1 MNKKY
6 TEILNSLKN
15 DEMPKNAND
24 RILIIDGLNTFIRS
38 FVVVPTVNDNGIHV
52 GGITGFLMSIGY
64 AIRNIKPTRV
74 IICFDGKG
82 GSQKRRKIFPN
93 YKSSRRV
100 KHRMTRINEFNSV
113 DDERIAMAQQLQ
125 RLSEYL
131 ETLPVTVLSPENIE
145 ADDAM
150 AYISQ
155 QVYPKSQCVIMST
168 DRDFLQLVD
177 DRVQVWSPTKK
188 KFYFKE
194 TIKEEFNIYSKNFL
208 MYRVL
213 TGDSSDDIPGIRGAG
228 SKTLMKRLPILFE
241 DKKINLNDIFQY
253 ISDSDDGTKL
263 AADIL
268 NSKDML
274 KLNQD
279 LMQLDEVDIPG
290 RTKQSILQIVQQP
303 ISRLGQIKFLSM
315 TLDDTLNLNIKNPQ
329 LWLKDTFGKL
339 DTFARRQN
347 DEGK

>member
-6 TEILNSLKN
+6 KDMLSSLTN
-15 DEMPKNAND
+15 DEMPKSADD

-38 FVVVPTVNDNGIHV
+38 FVVVPTVNDNGVHV
-52 GGITGFLMSIGY
+52 GGITGFLMSIAY

-82 GSQKRRKIFPN
+82 GSQRRRKLFPN

-100 KHRMTRINEFNSV
+100 KHRMTRINDFNSV
-113 DDERIAMAQQLQ
+113 EDERIAMAQQLQ
-125 RLSEYL
+125 RLSQYL
-131 ETLPVTVLSPENIE
+131 ETLPITVLSPENIE

-155 QVYPKSQCVIMST
+155 QLYPKSQCILMST

-188 KFYFKE
+188 KFYFKD
-194 TIKEEFNIYSKNFL
+194 TIQEEFGISHKNFL

-228 SKTLMKRLPILFE
+228 TKTLQRRLPILFE
-241 DKKINLNDIFQY
+241 DNRIELEDLYNY
-253 ISDSDDGTKL
+253 ISDSGDKTKL
-263 AADIL
+263 AQQIL
-268 NSKDML
+268 DSKEQL
-274 KLNQD
+274 ELNHR
-279 LMQLDEVDIPG
+279 LMQLQDVDISG
-290 RTKQSILQIVQQP
+290 HSKTSIMESVRRP
-303 ISRLGQIKFLSM
+303 IPTLAKPKFLSM
-315 TLDDTLNLNIKNPQ
+315 ILEDTLNMNIKNPE
-329 LWLKDTFGKL
+329 LWLKDSFGVL
-339 DTFARRQN
+339 NSFAGNR
-347 DEGK
+347 

>member
-131 ETLPVTVLSPENIE
+131 ETLPVTVLYFNLVPLVLILLPVE
-145 ADDAM
+145 A
-150 AYISQ
+150 
-155 QVYPKSQCVIMST
+155 P
-168 DRDFLQLVD
+168 DF
-177 DRVQVWSPTKK
+177 K
-188 KFYFKE
+188 
-194 TIKEEFNIYSKNFL
+194 YSL
-208 MYRVL
+208 TSVATVL
-213 TGDSSDDIPGIRGAG
+213 PLTVV
-228 SKTLMKRLPILFE
+228 ILFAF
-241 DKKINLNDIFQY
+241 K
-253 ISDSDDGTKL
+253 
-263 AADIL
+263 
-268 NSKDML
+268 
-274 KLNQD
+274 
-279 LMQLDEVDIPG
+279 
-290 RTKQSILQIVQQP
+290 
-303 ISRLGQIKFLSM
+303 
-315 TLDDTLNLNIKNPQ
+315 
-329 LWLKDTFGKL
+329 
-339 DTFARRQN
+339 
-347 DEGK
+347 

>member
-263 AADIL
+263 ASACNTFIVSFFAALINSFINNLFIL
-268 NSKDML
+268 
-274 KLNQD
+274 
-279 LMQLDEVDIPG
+279 
-290 RTKQSILQIVQQP
+290 
-303 ISRLGQIKFLSM
+303 
-315 TLDDTLNLNIKNPQ
+315 TLID
-329 LWLKDTFGKL
+329 
-339 DTFARRQN
+339 
-347 DEGK
+347 

>member
-6 TEILNSLKN
+6 KDMLSSLTN
-15 DEMPKNAND
+15 DEMPKSADD

-38 FVVVPTVNDNGIHV
+38 FVVVPTVNDNGVHV
-52 GGITGFLMSIGY
+52 GGITGFLMSIAY

-82 GSQKRRKIFPN
+82 GSQRRRKLFPN

-100 KHRMTRINEFNSV
+100 KHRMTRINDFNSV
-113 DDERIAMAQQLQ
+113 EDERIAMAQQLQ
-125 RLSEYL
+125 RLAQYL
-131 ETLPVTVLSPENIE
+131 ETLPITVLSPENIE

-155 QVYPKSQCVIMST
+155 QLYPESQCILMST

-188 KFYFKE
+188 KFYFKD
-194 TIKEEFNIYSKNFL
+194 TIQEEFGISHKNFL

-228 SKTLMKRLPILFE
+228 TKTLQRRLPILFE
-241 DKKINLNDIFQY
+241 DNRIELEDLYNY
-253 ISDSDDGTKL
+253 ISDSGDKTKL
-263 AADIL
+263 AQQIL
-268 NSKDML
+268 D
-274 KLNQD
+274 
-279 LMQLDEVDIPG
+279 
-290 RTKQSILQIVQQP
+290 R
-303 ISRLGQIKFLSM
+303 
-315 TLDDTLNLNIKNPQ
+315 
-329 LWLKDTFGKL
+329 
-339 DTFARRQN
+339 
-347 DEGK
+347 